1 MLLDEQGIFK
11 AAVRLLKPRLT
22 LKEQTSPPEEV
33 LFLFKSFKHN
43 CMCANEISVRFC
55 CLRTKDQ
62 KQSFYKQETNKLSN
76 KRLQNFS

>member
-43 CMCANEISVRFC
+43 CMFANEMCKI
-55 CLRTKDQ
+55 LLLK
-62 KQSFYKQETNKLSN
+62 N
-76 KRLQNFS
+76 KRLETKFL